1 MLIFHPASRPST
13 ECAEL
18 NACQV
23 LTQQSTWIDL
33 STPTAEE
40 ERAVESALGIDVPTK
55 DEMQDI
61 ATSSRLYQEGRA
73 LFMTA
78 TVLTSSD
85 TSHPEASAVTFIL
98 TPERLITVRY
108 AEPLAFL
115 NFRRRRDANPLEFA
129 TGTRVFEGL
138 LNAVVERIAD
148 ILESVG
154 AGLEAMSLEVFAPRA
169 GATQRHAREYHEIL
183 TRLGRFSD
191 LASKTRE
198 SLFSLA
204 RLCWF
209 YQEADKSA
217 LVSRE
222 DQPGLDAHMTT
233 VSRDVAA
240 LSDHATFLSGK
251 VAFLLDA
258 TLGLI
263 NVEQN
268 AIIKI
273 VSVAAVV
280 FLPPTLVASIYGM
293 NFQHMPELAW
303 PLGYPLAILMMIISA
318 VLPFYLFKRK
328 GWL

>member
-1 MLIFHPASRPST
+1 MLTFHPASQAANECQDLGTCQALT
-13 ECAEL
+13 EKSA
-18 NACQV
+18 
-23 LTQQSTWIDL
+23 WIDL
-33 STPTAEE
+33 LTPTAEE
-40 ERAVESALGIDVPTK
+40 ENAVETALGIDVPTK

-61 ATSSRLYQEGRA
+61 ATSSRLYQEGA
-73 LFMTA
+73 SLFMTA
-78 TVLTSSD
+78 TVLTRSD

-108 AEPLAFL
+108 AQPLAFA
-115 NFRRRRDANPLEFA
+115 NFRARRDANPRAFA
-129 TGTRVFEGL
+129 TGVAVFHGL
-138 LNAVVERIAD
+138 LDAVVERIAD
-148 ILESVG
+148 VLENVG
-154 AGLEAMSLEVFAPRA
+154 AGLETLSLEVFAERT
-169 GATQRHAREYHEIL
+169 GSNRESRTYKEML
-183 TRLGRFSD
+183 TRLGRYSD
-191 LASKTRE
+191 LVSKTRE
-198 SLFSLA
+198 SLLSLA

-217 LVSRE
+217 LAGDAGESA
-222 DQPGLDAHMTT
+222 LDTHIGTT
-233 VSRDVAA
+233 SRDISS
-240 LSDHATFLSGK
+240 LSDHAAFLSGK
-251 VAFLLDA
+251 IAFLLDA

-303 PLGYPLAILMMIISA
+303 PLGYPLAILMMIGSA
-318 VLPFYLFKRK
+318 ILPFYWFKRK